1 MATKDNKPSVKGQGG
16 MKGQTPQP
24 PIKGGNSQG
33 TPNGSNTYMKG
44 KPTTPRGGSASTAN
58 KKPTP

>member
-16 MKGQTPQP
+16 MKGQTPKP
-24 PIKGGNSQG
+24 PIKGGA
-33 TPNGSNTYMKG
+33 NTGNPGAGGYMKG
-44 KPTTPRGGSASTAN
+44 KPTSPKGGGGSTVN